1 MSHTPHQLSHDFP
14 ELADAISER
23 KASDPHFAH
32 LLDDYNALNDK
43 VHLAETNVE
52 PMDDLAQSELR
63 KKRMALKD
71 KLYGLLTAAA

>member
-1 MSHTPHQLSHDFP
+1 MPHTPHQLAQDFP
-14 ELADAISER
+14 ELADLISKR
-23 KASDPHFAH
+23 KVSDPHFAR
-32 LLDDYNALNDK
+32 LLDDYNALNDQ

-71 KLYGLLTAAA
+71 ELYGLLTAAA